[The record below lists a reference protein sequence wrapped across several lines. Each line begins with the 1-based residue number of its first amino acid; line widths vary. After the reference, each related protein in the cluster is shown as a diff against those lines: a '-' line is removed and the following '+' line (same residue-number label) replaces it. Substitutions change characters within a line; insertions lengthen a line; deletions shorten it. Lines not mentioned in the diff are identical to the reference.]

1 MFELLLQADKAV
13 AEGLLDQ
20 AERTYWQLIE
30 LDPTNAIAVAGLARV
45 SLGRGDEQMARTLAY
60 RALAID
66 PENSSARRV
75 VEGLGDAGAGQAE
88 TELPDLPLAAAERL
102 ETLGRRRSN
111 RLPEPVEDAGPV
123 EADDDGEPLLCPDEV
138 TPRSGLGPDLASDL
152 PSEPLRDRR
161 QAGRLAA
168 SAAAATAATMPQPA
182 HATRARHEPHHAMP
196 SGKRRFDSAEL
207 RTAPQDPYAAAESA
221 AAVEA
226 VDAADAAE
234 LAADL
239 APEDLRALPSRAVEL
254 PVAGKAGRAQRSVAM
269 RIAQAADAAQLD
281 AAELEAAETIEAEA
295 AAADEADAA
304 EESVALR
311 ISLITEAAELEV
323 AEREAAQVEVRPA
336 AEVAEAEESELEV
349 APAAEF
355 ETKPHTGVTEVAAV
369 EAKLDE
375 PTEPEHRLRSSFT
388 GDSAGQTEQE
398 AEVQAL
404 REALA
409 IVLGSEDDVAP
420 VEPDKPA
427 GALPKGPAALVPPSQ
442 SATEPGTAEPSEA
455 AAADR
460 PAQPKPPAEPD
471 AASSESAEPP
481 QAATPVKASVAKP
494 ESPAPS
500 RKKGL
505 FRRFRG
511 S

>member
-13 AEGLLDQ
+13 ADGLLDQ

-30 LDPTNAIAVAGLARV
+30 IDPTNAIAVAGLARV
-45 SLGRGDEQMARTLAY
+45 SLGRGDERMARTLAY

-123 EADDDGEPLLCPDEV
+123 EADDDGEPLSCPDEV
-138 TPRSGLGPDLASDL
+138 APRSGSGPDGPSDL

-168 SAAAATAATMPQPA
+168 SAAATTAASMPQPA

-234 LAADL
+234 LAAEL

-295 AAADEADAA
+295 AAADEAEAA

-311 ISLITEAAELEV
+311 ISLVTEA
-323 AEREAAQVEVRPA
+323 EA
-336 AEVAEAEESELEV
+336 SELGV
-349 APAAEF
+349 APAAEP
-355 ETKPHTGVTEVAAV
+355 ETEPDTGVTEVAAV
-369 EAKLDE
+369 GAELDE
-375 PTEPEHRLRSSFT
+375 PTEPEHRPRSSFSAD
-388 GDSAGQTEQE
+388 GAGQTEQE

-409 IVLGSEDDVAP
+409 IVLGSEGDVAP

-427 GALPKGPAALVPPSQ
+427 GAQPTGPASLGRSSQ
-442 SATEPGTAEPSEA
+442 SATEPGMAEPLEA
-455 AAADR
+455 AAPDQ
-460 PAQPKPPAEPD
+460 PAQTNAPTEPD
-471 AASSESAEPP
+471 SASSESAEPP
-481 QAATPVKASVAKP
+481 KAATTVKPSVAKP

>member
-1 MFELLLQADKAV
+1 M
-13 AEGLLDQ
+13 
-20 AERTYWQLIE
+20 
-30 LDPTNAIAVAGLARV
+30 
-45 SLGRGDEQMARTLAY
+45 
-60 RALAID
+60 
-66 PENSSARRV
+66 
-75 VEGLGDAGAGQAE
+75 
-88 TELPDLPLAAAERL
+88 
-102 ETLGRRRSN
+102 
-111 RLPEPVEDAGPV
+111 
-123 EADDDGEPLLCPDEV
+123 
-138 TPRSGLGPDLASDL
+138 
-152 PSEPLRDRR
+152 
-161 QAGRLAA
+161 
-168 SAAAATAATMPQPA
+168 
-182 HATRARHEPHHAMP
+182 
-196 SGKRRFDSAEL
+196 AEL
-207 RTAPQDPYAAAESA
+207 RTAPQDPYAAAELA

-234 LAADL
+234 LAAEL

-295 AAADEADAA
+295 AAADEAEAA

-323 AEREAAQVEVRPA
+323 APT
-336 AEVAEAEESELEV
+336 AEL
-349 APAAEF
+349 
-355 ETKPHTGVTEVAAV
+355 ETKPDTGVTEVAAV
-369 EAKLDE
+369 GAELAE
-375 PTEPEHRLRSSFT
+375 PTEPEHRPRSSFS
-388 GDSAGQTEQE
+388 GDGAGQTEQE

-409 IVLGSEDDVAP
+409 IVLGSEGDVAP

-427 GALPKGPAALVPPSQ
+427 GAQPTGPASLGRSSQ
-442 SATEPGTAEPSEA
+442 SATEPGMAEPPEA
-455 AAADR
+455 AAPDQ
-460 PAQPKPPAEPD
+460 PAQPNPPTEPD
-471 AASSESAEPP
+471 SASSESAEPP
-481 QAATPVKASVAKP
+481 KAATPVKPSVAKP